1 MFPFP
6 IIFILFVITLGIL
19 SYLRR
24 KAEKAEAEKAEAFW
38 SRERKAN
45 MTHKKDLTQLNYIT
59 IPASLLT
66 APEDADAETASCYE
80 CLRSLAGQ
88 DIVNFS
94 GRTNTDLKLA
104 YGTANL
110 PLLTEM
116 GDRYDTMLITLT
128 TLGKKL
134 MEQDRDLEAIDALSF
149 AVQCGSDISQQ
160 YVMLAS
166 LYKKHGLE
174 AELSKLRSSIGLLP
188 EGKKQRLL
196 TKLDE
201 L

>member
-6 IIFILFVITLGIL
+6 LIFILFVITLGIL

-38 SRERKAN
+38 SREREAN
-45 MTHKKDLTQLNYIT
+45 MTHRQDLTQLDYIA
-59 IPASLLT
+59 IPERLLT
-66 APEDADAETASCYE
+66 APSDTDKETASCYE
-80 CLRSLAGQ
+80 RLRSLAGQ

-128 TLGKKL
+128 TLSRKL
-134 MEQDRDLEAIDALSF
+134 MEQDRDREAMDALSF
-149 AVQCGSDISQQ
+149 AVQCGSDINQQ